1 MCPRGFAGQKF
12 LEEAGGSNR
21 TGSAPV
27 GDVFDIG
34 HIRFN
39 QFAVGVGQRKAPQ
52 LFARLFAGNGQQ
64 FGQDVVVAEQTG
76 HLVAQRYDN
85 RAGQRGEVDDALR
98 LIFLFNISQAV
109 AQDQAPLGVR
119 VEDFY
124 GLAGKR
130 SYDVAGAGGG
140 TGGHIFDQTDDAD
153 DIQVQ
158 FLLCGGL
165 ERGDDDRGTGH
176 ILFHIPHAGGRF

>member
-1 MCPRGFAGQKF
+1 MRDRSMKGGSRQKKTPVRVMRAGVSGGGRLSQIAQEAVYQPDAETAGSLRIEGTGLAEHIHAGDVQMCPRGFAGQKF

-98 LIFLFNISQAV
+98 LIFLS
-109 AQDQAPLGVR
+109 
-119 VEDFY
+119 
-124 GLAGKR
+124 
-130 SYDVAGAGGG
+130 
-140 TGGHIFDQTDDAD
+140 T
-153 DIQVQ
+153 
-158 FLLCGGL
+158 
-165 ERGDDDRGTGH
+165 
-176 ILFHIPHAGGRF
+176 